1 LYYVLT
7 DQLKRPVMMTDQGR
21 NVVWQASY
29 LPFGEVRSISGT
41 ATLNQRFPGQ
51 WFQME
56 TGLAY
61 NWHRHYDA
69 SIGRYLQPD
78 PLGMPNGPSRWA
90 YVGNSPLMK
99 VDPSGLYWV
108 PGPGGNRW
116 WCWGGNPLDC
126 VLRPPRSQGHN
137 LARCRRN
144 GVRRLR
150 LRRQLGRRMTTLVR
164 NSLPLMRHSA
174 NCYPRAWWRAHNQS
188 W

>member
-1 LYYVLT
+1 
-7 DQLKRPVMMTDQGR
+7 MTDQGR

-126 VLRPPRSQGHN
+126 VLRPPPQPGPQSCPMSSERRTTPPPPPPAGPPDDDPCEEQ
-137 LARCRRN
+137 LAADEAQCQLLSS
-144 GVRRLR
+144 GVVAGAQPKLVEIGM
-150 LRRQLGRRMTTLVR
+150 QLV
-164 NSLPLMRHSA
+164 
-174 NCYPRAWWRAHNQS
+174 WQ
-188 W
+188 

>member
-1 LYYVLT
+1 
-7 DQLKRPVMMTDQGR
+7 
-21 NVVWQASY
+21 
-29 LPFGEVRSISGT
+29 
-41 ATLNQRFPGQ
+41 
-51 WFQME
+51 ME

-126 VLRPPRSQGHN
+126 VLRPPPA
-137 LARCRRN
+137 ARA
-144 GVRRLR
+144 
-150 LRRQLGRRMTTLVR
+150 TI
-164 NSLPLMRHSA
+164 LPDAVGTAYDASA
-174 NCYPRAWWRAHNQS
+174 SAAS
-188 W
+188 WAAG

>member
-1 LYYVLT
+1 
-7 DQLKRPVMMTDQGR
+7 
-21 NVVWQASY
+21 
-29 LPFGEVRSISGT
+29 
-41 ATLNQRFPGQ
+41 
-51 WFQME
+51 ME

-126 VLRPPRSQGHN
+126 VLR
-137 LARCRRN
+137 
-144 GVRRLR
+144 
-150 LRRQLGRRMTTLVR
+150 
-164 NSLPLMRHSA
+164 
-174 NCYPRAWWRAHNQS
+174 
-188 W
+188 